1 MTLIARSDI
10 GTVHRMKSV
19 FVRIAIVSMAIVAIP
34 HTVLANAALIKEVP
48 IDAERAAQLKTEAI
62 QFTSGKKIWKLS
74 VQQTRTLYKT
84 RVTQDG
90 SVVLQLRPDKIYSY
104 LNIHISPR
112 VNNIGEQSRFVR
124 EGGTVVMIKGGT
136 KGSIVDGIKT
146 SLALRNALVAG
157 KTSIPVSMMPYRPS
171 VFSAADFEKL
181 KFPDLLTTGETNFS
195 GSPNNR
201 IHNIKV
207 GTARFNGLVVM
218 PGEEFSFNTY
228 LGAVDEENGYL
239 PELVIKE
246 NVTTPEFGGG
256 ICQISTTAFR
266 AAMQAGLDI
275 TYRRNHS
282 YPVSYYGAPGYDATV
297 YQPAP
302 DFRFKNDMAS
312 PILFKTN
319 IIGSKVRFEVWGTQ
333 DGRSVKINGPFTTEK
348 KPDGSLTAAV
358 AQIVTKGGKVLR
370 EENFVS
376 KYQSP
381 DKFPHVTE
389 ANGEKLAQ

>member
-1 MTLIARSDI
+1 MTLIAQSKYFVLSLAVVALLLPMSFAHAADPLLAE
-10 GTVHRMKSV
+10 
-19 FVRIAIVSMAIVAIP
+19 VRI
-34 HTVLANAALIKEVP
+34 T
-48 IDAERAAQLKTEAI
+48 AERANALKNMGI
-62 QFTSGKKIWKLS
+62 QFTQSGKTWKLS
-74 VQQTRTLYKT
+74 AKEAKTLYRT
-84 RVTQDG
+84 RSSGDG
-90 SVVLQLRPDKIYSY
+90 GVLLRLNPGVIYSY
-104 LNIHISPR
+104 LNVHISPR

-124 EGGTVVMIKGGT
+124 ENGKIVLIKGGT

-146 SLALRNALVAG
+146 SLALRSALVQG
-157 KTSIPVSMMPYRPS
+157 KTSIPVSMKPYRPS
-171 VFSAADFEKL
+171 VFSASDFEKL
-181 KFPDLLTTGETNFS
+181 KFPDLLTVGETNFA
-195 GSPNNR
+195 GSPKNR
-201 IHNIKV
+201 VHNIKV

-228 LGAVDEENGYL
+228 LGAVDKENGYL

-266 AAMQAGLDI
+266 AAMEAGLDI

-302 DFRFKNDMAS
+302 DFRFKNDMS
-312 PILFKTN
+312 TPILLQTSVQ
-319 IIGSKVRFEVWGTQ
+319 GTKVRFEVRGTK
-333 DGRSVKINGPFTTEK
+333 DGRVVKINGPFTTEK
-348 KPDGSLTAAV
+348 KPDGSLTAAI
-358 AQIVTKGGKVLR
+358 AQIVTKAGKIIR

-381 DKFPHVTE
+381 DKFPHAVAE
-389 ANGEKLAQ
+389 NGEKN

>member
-1 MTLIARSDI
+1 MHMMLIARYSIVVCIVI
-10 GTVHRMKSV
+10 GVALLAAPLHGAYANTALVQE
-19 FVRIAIVSMAIVAIP
+19 VS
-34 HTVLANAALIKEVP
+34 
-48 IDAERAAQLKTEAI
+48 IDASRLQALKTKTI
-62 QFTSGKKIWKLS
+62 QFVHG
-74 VQQTRTLYKT
+74 TRVFKVSPQVLKTFYKT
-84 RVTQDG
+84 RTVNG
-90 SVVLQLRPDKIYSY
+90 VLMLQLRPDAIYSY
-104 LNIHISPR
+104 LNTHISPK

-124 EGGTVVMIKGGT
+124 ENGKIVMVKGGV
-136 KGSIVDGIKT
+136 KGSIVDGVKT
-146 SLALRNALVAG
+146 SLSLRSALVQG
-157 KTSIPVSMMPYRPS
+157 KSSVAVAMKPHRPS
-171 VFSAADFEKL
+171 VFSADDFAKL
-181 KFPDLLTTGETNFS
+181 SFPNLLTTGETSFA
-195 GSPNNR
+195 GSPKNR
-201 IHNIKV
+201 IHNIIV

-228 LGAVDEENGYL
+228 LGDVDQKNNYL

-282 YPVSYYGAPGYDATV
+282 YPVSYYGAPGFDATV

-302 DFRFKNDMAS
+302 DFRFLNDMKT
-312 PILFKTN
+312 PILLKTSVV
-319 IIGSKVRFEVWGTQ
+319 GSKVRFEVWGTS

-358 AQIVTKGGKVLR
+358 AQIVTRAGKVIR

-376 KYQSP
+376 KYQSA

-389 ANGEKLAQ
+389 ANGEKKPAQ

>member
-1 MTLIARSDI
+1 MTLIAQI
-10 GTVHRMKSV
+10 KVMGV
-19 FVRIAIVSMAIVAIP
+19 
-34 HTVLANAALIKEVP
+34 VLCAALMPSAAYANTALLKEVV
-48 IDAERAAQLKTEAI
+48 ISADRAASLKTQGM
-62 QFTSGKKIWKLS
+62 QFSQGKRVWKLS
-74 VQQTRTLYKT
+74 AAQARTLYKT
-84 RVTQDG
+84 RTAADG
-90 SVVLQLRPDKIYSY
+90 TTLLQLRPDKIYSY
-104 LNIHISPR
+104 LNVTISPR

-124 EGGTVVMIKGGT
+124 ENGTIVMIKGGT

-146 SLALRNALVAG
+146 SLALRSALVSG
-157 KTSIPVSMMPYRPS
+157 KSSITVAMMPYRPS
-171 VFSAADFEKL
+171 VFSAEDFAKL
-181 KFPDLLTTGETNFS
+181 KFPDVLTIGETSFA
-195 GSPNNR
+195 GSPKNR

-256 ICQISTTAFR
+256 ICQVSTTAFR

-275 TYRRNHS
+275 TVRRNHS
-282 YPVSYYGAPGYDATV
+282 YPVVYYGAPGYDATV
-297 YQPAP
+297 YQPSP
-302 DFRFKNDMAS
+302 DFRFKNDMKT
-312 PILFKTN
+312 PILIKTAVV
-319 IIGSKVRFEVWGTQ
+319 GSKVRFEVLGTS
-333 DGRSVKINGPFTTEK
+333 DGRVVKINGPFTTEK

-358 AQIVTKGGKVLR
+358 AQIVTKAGKLIR

-381 DKFPHVTE
+381 DKFPHATE

>member
-1 MTLIARSDI
+1 MTLIVRNSTI
-10 GTVHRMKSV
+10 YTVMLLCALLLPGITR
-19 FVRIAIVSMAIVAIP
+19 
-34 HTVLANAALIKEVP
+34 ANTALLKEVA
-48 IDAERAAQLKTEAI
+48 IDAERAAALKTQGL
-62 QFTSGKKIWKLS
+62 QFTHGKRVWKLS
-74 VQQTRTLYKT
+74 SSQARTLYKT
-84 RVTQDG
+84 RTSEDG
-90 SVVLQLRPDKIYSY
+90 TTLLQLRPDKIYSY

-124 EGGTVVMIKGGT
+124 ENGTIIMMKGGI

-146 SLALRNALVAG
+146 SLALRSALVAG
-157 KTSIPVSMMPYRPS
+157 KTSVPVFMKPYRPS
-171 VFSAADFEKL
+171 VFSAEDFEKL
-181 KFPDLLTTGETNFS
+181 KFPALLTTGETSFAR
-195 GSPNNR
+195 SPKNR

-228 LGAVDEENGYL
+228 LGEVDENNGYV

-275 TYRRNHS
+275 TVRRNHS

-297 YQPAP
+297 YQPSP
-302 DFRFKNDMAS
+302 DFRFKNDMGT
-312 PILFKTN
+312 PILLKTSV
-319 IIGSKVRFEVWGTQ
+319 IGSKVKFEVWGTS
-333 DGRSVKINGPFTTEK
+333 DGRVVKINGPFTTEK

-358 AQIVTKGGKVLR
+358 AQIVTKAGKVIR

-381 DKFPHVTE
+381 DKFPHATA

>member
-1 MTLIARSDI
+1 M
-10 GTVHRMKSV
+10 V
-19 FVRIAIVSMAIVAIP
+19 
-34 HTVLANAALIKEVP
+34 
-48 IDAERAAQLKTEAI
+48 
-62 QFTSGKKIWKLS
+62 
-74 VQQTRTLYKT
+74 
-84 RVTQDG
+84 
-90 SVVLQLRPDKIYSY
+90 
-104 LNIHISPR
+104 
-112 VNNIGEQSRFVR
+112 
-124 EGGTVVMIKGGT
+124 KGGV
-136 KGSIVDGIKT
+136 KGSIVDGVKT
-146 SLALRNALVAG
+146 SLSLRSALVQG
-157 KTSIPVSMMPYRPS
+157 KSSVAVAMKPHRPS
-171 VFSAADFEKL
+171 VFSAEDFAKL
-181 KFPDLLTTGETNFS
+181 SFPNLLTTGETSFA
-195 GSPNNR
+195 GSPKNR
-201 IHNIKV
+201 IHNIIV

-228 LGAVDEENGYL
+228 LGDVDHKNNYL

-282 YPVSYYGAPGYDATV
+282 YPVSYYGAPGFDATV

-302 DFRFKNDMAS
+302 DFRFLNDMKT
-312 PILFKTN
+312 PILLKTSVV
-319 IIGSKVRFEVWGTQ
+319 GSKVRFEVWGTS

-358 AQIVTKGGKVLR
+358 AQIVTRAGKVIR

-376 KYQSP
+376 KYQSA

-389 ANGEKLAQ
+389 ANGEKKPAQ